1 MSPRK
6 KEANQ
11 ELRDKRRAQILDA
24 ALSAYIERGFNGT
37 DMDLVAERAG
47 LAKGLVYYYFKTKLE
62 LFRAM
67 FEDAFNASIAANRA
81 MLEANA
87 EKDPVRRLAR
97 FMVDVLALAE
107 RDPRL
112 LRFAMRLPFDAY
124 AVFAPAQWPTGYA
137 GSQAFMASIAA
148 MVGDIQAAGA
158 MAGGDAGRAA
168 ASVWAVFMANA
179 LDFSRMIGAMGT
191 AGEAGIEAARRGR
204 IEETLGFCFRLLG
217 VAEEKWKAA
226 IKEAMV

>member
-6 KEANQ
+6 KDQNE

-37 DMDLVAERAG
+37 DMDMVAAKAG

-67 FEDAFNASIAANRA
+67 FEQAFSASLAANRA
-81 MLEANA
+81 MLESNA
-87 EKDPVRRLAR
+87 EQDPVRRLAR
-97 FMVDVLALAE
+97 FMVDALGLAE

-124 AVFAPAQWPTGYA
+124 AVFGPEEWASGYVK
-137 GSQAFMASIAA
+137 SQAFMASIAD
-148 MVGDIQAAGA
+148 MVKGIQAAGA
-158 MAGGDAGRAA
+158 MAEADPDRAA
-168 ASVWAVFMANA
+168 ASLWAVFMANA
-179 LDFSRMIGAMGT
+179 LDFSRMIGAMG
-191 AGEAGIEAARRGR
+191 AKDAAVVDEVKRGR

-217 VAEEKWKAA
+217 VAEEAWKGA
-226 IKEAMV
+226 IGEGRE